1 MEIKGY
7 KAFNPGLVCNGKQYA
22 ENTTFEEPEADLCK
36 CGMHFCLDPMD
47 VLEYYPLINNNGEFS
62 EFAEVVAGGNTKTSG
77 NKSCTTKLHVGAKLN
92 FDGFVEAC
100 VDFLVEKTKPS
111 EVASGHSTKIG
122 SSGHSTKIGSSGDS
136 AKIGSSGNYAQI
148 GSSGNYAQIGSSGN
162 YAQIGN
168 SGNYDKIGSSGDSAK
183 IGNSG
188 DSAKIGNSGDYAQIG
203 SSGNYAQIGSSG
215 DYAQIG
221 SSGYYAQIG
230 SSGNYDKIGSSG
242 DSAKIGSSGD
252 YAKIGSSGNYAKIG
266 SSGKHS
272 VICCA
277 GRGSQV
283 KAQIG
288 SWITLAEW
296 GTQDQE
302 YIPVCVKT
310 AKVDGEKIKADT
322 WYALKNGE
330 FVEVE

>member
-47 VLEYYPLINNNGEFS
+47 VLEYYPLINDNGEFS

-111 EVASGHSTKIG
+111 EVASGYSTKIG
-122 SSGHSTKIGSSGDS
+122 SSGYS
-136 AKIGSSGNYAQI
+136 
-148 GSSGNYAQIGSSGN
+148 
-162 YAQIGN
+162 
-168 SGNYDKIGSSGDSAK
+168 
-183 IGNSG
+183 
-188 DSAKIGNSGDYAQIG
+188 AQIG

-215 DYAQIG
+215 D
-221 SSGYYAQIG
+221 S
-230 SSGNYDKIGSSG
+230 
-242 DSAKIGSSGD
+242 
-252 YAKIGSSGNYAKIG
+252 AKIGSSGNYAKIG

>member
-47 VLEYYPLINNNGEFS
+47 VLEYYPLINDNGEFS

-111 EVASGHSTKIG
+111 EVASGY
-122 SSGHSTKIGSSGDS
+122 STKIGSSGDS
-136 AKIGSSGNYAQI
+136 AKIGSSGNH
-148 GSSGNYAQIGSSGN
+148 
-162 YAQIGN
+162 
-168 SGNYDKIGSSGDSAK
+168 
-183 IGNSG
+183 
-188 DSAKIGNSGDYAQIG
+188 AQIG

-215 DYAQIG
+215 DSAQIG
-221 SSGYYAQIG
+221 SSGDSAQIG
-230 SSGNYDKIGSSG
+230 SSGNY
-242 DSAKIGSSGD
+242 AQ
-252 YAKIGSSGNYAKIG
+252 IG

>member
-47 VLEYYPLINNNGEFS
+47 VLEYYPLINDNGEFS

-111 EVASGHSTKIG
+111 EVASGY
-122 SSGHSTKIGSSGDS
+122 STKIGSSGDS
-136 AKIGSSGNYAQI
+136 AKIGSSGNHAQIGSSGHSAQI
-148 GSSGNYAQIGSSGN
+148 GSSGNYAQIGSSG
-162 YAQIGN
+162 YSAQ
-168 SGNYDKIGSSGDSAK
+168 IGSSGDSAK
-183 IGNSG
+183 IGSSG
-188 DSAKIGNSGDYAQIG
+188 YSAKIGSSGDYAQIG

-215 DYAQIG
+215 
-221 SSGYYAQIG
+221 YYAQIG
-230 SSGNYDKIGSSG
+230 SSGNSAQIGSSGNYAQIGSSG
-242 DSAKIGSSGD
+242 DSAQIGSSGN
-252 YAKIGSSGNYAKIG
+252 YAQIGSSGNYAKIG

>member
-47 VLEYYPLINNNGEFS
+47 VLEYYPLINDNGEFS

-111 EVASGHSTKIG
+111 EVASGY
-122 SSGHSTKIGSSGDS
+122 STKIGSSGDS
-136 AKIGSSGNYAQI
+136 AQ
-148 GSSGNYAQIGSSGN
+148 
-162 YAQIGN
+162 
-168 SGNYDKIGSSGDSAK
+168 IGSSGDS
-183 IGNSG
+183 
-188 DSAKIGNSGDYAQIG
+188 
-203 SSGNYAQIGSSG
+203 
-215 DYAQIG
+215 
-221 SSGYYAQIG
+221 
-230 SSGNYDKIGSSG
+230 
-242 DSAKIGSSGD
+242 
-252 YAKIGSSGNYAKIG
+252 AKIGSSGNYAKIG

>member
-47 VLEYYPLINNNGEFS
+47 VLEYYPLINDNGEFS

-111 EVASGHSTKIG
+111 EVASGY
-122 SSGHSTKIGSSGDS
+122 STKIGSSGDS
-136 AKIGSSGNYAQI
+136 AKIGSAGNHAQIGSSGHSAQI
-148 GSSGNYAQIGSSGN
+148 GSSGNYAQ
-162 YAQIGN
+162 
-168 SGNYDKIGSSGDSAK
+168 
-183 IGNSG
+183 
-188 DSAKIGNSGDYAQIG
+188 
-203 SSGNYAQIGSSG
+203 
-215 DYAQIG
+215 
-221 SSGYYAQIG
+221 
-230 SSGNYDKIGSSG
+230 
-242 DSAKIGSSGD
+242 
-252 YAKIGSSGNYAKIG
+252 IG

>member
-47 VLEYYPLINNNGEFS
+47 VLEYYPLINDNGEFS

-111 EVASGHSTKIG
+111 EVASGY
-122 SSGHSTKIGSSGDS
+122 STKIGSSGDS
-136 AKIGSSGNYAQI
+136 AKIGSSGNSAQI
-148 GSSGNYAQIGSSGN
+148 GSSGNYAQ
-162 YAQIGN
+162 
-168 SGNYDKIGSSGDSAK
+168 
-183 IGNSG
+183 
-188 DSAKIGNSGDYAQIG
+188 
-203 SSGNYAQIGSSG
+203 
-215 DYAQIG
+215 
-221 SSGYYAQIG
+221 
-230 SSGNYDKIGSSG
+230 
-242 DSAKIGSSGD
+242 
-252 YAKIGSSGNYAKIG
+252 IG